1 MMKASWSSV
10 VFDIEN
16 RFGEQEDNYK
26 QFAKAKDL
34 IEQKD
39 YHLEELKNINKELRK
54 LGIKEGTKR

>member
-1 MMKASWSSV
+1 